1 MTYLCLVYFEPERME
16 GLSRSEKIALDRN
29 SVAYDG
35 ELSRSGHYIVSHALQ
50 PVSSA
55 KTVRVRRGKAS
66 QVDGP
71 FAETKELLGGFIL
84 INAANMNEAV
94 EIAAKIPMAEMGS
107 IEVRPVM
114 KIDPEAH

>member
-1 MTYLCLVYFEPERME
+1 MTYLCLVYFEPQRMQE
-16 GLSRSEKIALDRN
+16 LTRTEKVALDRN
-29 SVAYDG
+29 SVAYDD
-35 ELSRSGHYIVSHALQ
+35 ELSRSGNYIVSHALQ
-50 PVSSA
+50 PVTTA

-71 FAETKELLGGFIL
+71 FAETKEHLGGFIL
-84 INAANMNEAV
+84 INAENMNQAV

-114 KIDPEAH
+114 KIEPEAH